1 MLKMSTDR
9 PANVV
14 LLAGVI
20 VVMLALGEVGLRM
33 FLPQPTYSRL
43 LSQLGSYYAPS
54 DYNTFTLQKNYVGT
68 QPSMEGSEQVRT
80 TTNSLGLRGAE
91 LTKDP
96 RILMLG
102 DSFTF
107 GAYVGDDENFP
118 TLLEQRLRKNNYN
131 YQVVNA
137 GYTDGFETDQQYVWL
152 KRNIDLIHP
161 KLVVLDV
168 FLGNDIYYINPDAW
182 TDLDAD
188 GLPSKWLDHNL
199 SVQANGILRNK
210 QVGANTVGVESI
222 YRVPILRNSHLCIM
236 AGRAIDFIRSR
247 LFGYRGF
254 EEDALQHIFGVYTDT
269 FLDHEQL
276 FLKLA
281 SAMDRLARDRGA
293 KFAVTLLPMNFMI
306 EREKMDITLPY
317 SKFRNAPSVYYARLS
332 ELLKNNG
339 IASLNIEDAMKN
351 SHDGPFFP
359 ANGEIHFDRKGHIL
373 TADRLYD
380 FLRTGG
386 YVAAAE

>member
-1 MLKMSTDR
+1 MSKMSTDR

>member
-1 MLKMSTDR
+1 MSGVSTDR
-9 PANVV
+9 LANLS
-14 LLAGVI
+14 LLATVI
-20 VVMLALGEVGLRM
+20 VVMLVIAEVGLRM

-68 QPSMEGSEQVRT
+68 QPSMESSAQVRV
-80 TTNSLGLRGAE
+80 TTNSLGLRGPE
-91 LTKDP
+91 LTNDP

-118 TLLEQRLRKNNYN
+118 ALLEQRLRKNGYK

-137 GYTDGFETDQQYVWL
+137 GYADGYETDQQYVWL
-152 KRNIDLIHP
+152 KRNIDVIRP
-161 KLVVLDV
+161 KIVVLDV

-182 TDLDAD
+182 ADLDAD

-199 SVQANGILRNK
+199 SVQPNGILRNK
-210 QVGANTVGVESI
+210 LVGANTVGVESI
-222 YRVPILRNSHLCIM
+222 YRVPILRESHLGIM
-236 AGRAIDFIRSR
+236 IGRAIDFIRSR
-247 LFGYRGF
+247 FFGFRGF
-254 EEDALQHIFGVYTDT
+254 EEGALQHIFGVYDDR
-269 FLDHEQL
+269 FLDREQR
-276 FLKLA
+276 FLNLVA
-281 SAMDRLARDRGA
+281 AMDRLIRSKDA
-293 KFAVTLLPMNFMI
+293 KFVVTLLPMNFMI

-317 SKFRNAPSVYYARLS
+317 SKFRSSPSVYYARLS
-332 ELLKNNG
+332 ELLKKNG

-351 SHDGPFFP
+351 SSDGPFFP
-359 ANGEIHFDRKGHIL
+359 SNGEIHFNRKGHAL

-380 FLRTGG
+380 FLRAGG
-386 YVAAAE
+386 DVLAER

>member
-1 MLKMSTDR
+1 MSKISTDR
-9 PANVV
+9 LANVL

-20 VVMLALGEVGLRM
+20 VVMLVLGEVGLRM

-43 LSQLGSYYAPS
+43 LSQLGGFYAPS
-54 DYNTFTLQKNYVGT
+54 DYNTFELKKNYAGT
-68 QPSMEGSEQVRT
+68 LPSMESSEQVRV
-80 TTNSLGLRGAE
+80 TTNSLGLRGPE

-107 GAYVGDDENFP
+107 GVYVGDDENFP
-118 TLLEQRLRKNNYN
+118 ALLEQRLRKNGYN

-137 GYTDGFETDQQYVWL
+137 GYADGFETDQQYVWL
-152 KRNIDLIHP
+152 KRNIDIIQP
-161 KLVVLDV
+161 RLVVLDV

-182 TDLDAD
+182 ADLDGD
-188 GLPSKWLDHNL
+188 GLPSKWLDHDL
-199 SVQANGILRNK
+199 SVQSNGILRNK
-210 QVGANTVGVESI
+210 QVGANTVGVETI
-222 YRVPILRNSHLCIM
+222 YRVPILRDSHLCIM

-247 LFGYRGF
+247 FFGYRGF
-254 EEDALQHIFGVYTDT
+254 EEGALQHIFGVYDDT
-269 FLDHEQL
+269 FVDHEQR
-276 FLKLA
+276 FLKLVA
-281 SAMDRLARDRGA
+281 AMDRLARDKGA
-293 KFAVTLLPMNFMI
+293 KFVVTLLPMNFMI

-332 ELLKNNG
+332 ELLKKNG

-359 ANGEIHFDRKGHIL
+359 PNGEIHFNRKGHIL

-380 FLRTGG
+380 FMRAGG
-386 YVAAAE
+386 YVAAKE

>member
-168 FLGNDIYYINPDAW
+168 FLGNDIYYINPEAW
-182 TDLDAD
+182 ADLDGD

-254 EEDALQHIFGVYTDT
+254 EEDALQHIFGIYTDT

>member
-1 MLKMSTDR
+1 MSKLSTDR
-9 PANVV
+9 LANLL

-20 VVMLALGEVGLRM
+20 VVMLVFGEVGLRM

-54 DYNTFTLQKNYVGT
+54 DYNTFTLQNNYVGT
-68 QPSMEGSEQVRT
+68 QPSMESAAQVRT
-80 TTNSLGLRGAE
+80 TTNALGLRGAE
-91 LTKDP
+91 LSKDP

-118 TLLEQRLRKNNYN
+118 ALLEQRLRRNGYN

-137 GYTDGFETDQQYVWL
+137 GYADGFETDQQYVWL
-152 KRNIDLIHP
+152 KRNIDIIQP

-182 TDLDAD
+182 AELDSD
-188 GLPSKWLDHNL
+188 GLPSKWLDRNL
-199 SVQANGILRNK
+199 SVQPNGILRNK
-210 QVGANTVGVESI
+210 LVGANTVGVESI
-222 YRVPILRNSHLCIM
+222 YRVPILRDSHLGIM
-236 AGRAIDFIRSR
+236 AGRAIDFMRSR
-247 LFGYRGF
+247 FFGFRGF
-254 EEDALQHIFGVYTDT
+254 EESALQHIFGVYDDT
-269 FLDHEQL
+269 FLDREQR
-276 FLKLA
+276 FLRLVA
-281 SAMDRLARDRGA
+281 AMDRLVRSKGA

-317 SKFRNAPSVYYARLS
+317 SKFRNAPSVYYARLA
-332 ELLKNNG
+332 ELLEKNG
-339 IASLNIEDAMKN
+339 IASLNIEDAMKS

-359 ANGEIHFDRKGHIL
+359 ANGEIHFNRKGHIL

-380 FLRTGG
+380 FLRAGG
-386 YVAAAE
+386 YVAATE

>member
-1 MLKMSTDR
+1 MSKTSTGR
-9 PANVV
+9 LANLL

-20 VVMLALGEVGLRM
+20 VVMLVLGEVGLRI

-54 DYNTFTLQKNYVGT
+54 DYDTFTLQKNYVGT

-91 LTKDP
+91 LARDP

-118 TLLEQRLRKNNYN
+118 ALLEQRLRKNGYN

-137 GYTDGFETDQQYVWL
+137 GYADGYETDQQYVWL
-152 KRNIDLIHP
+152 KRNIDVIRP
-161 KLVVLDV
+161 RIVVLDV

-182 TDLDAD
+182 ADLDGD

-199 SVQANGILRNK
+199 SVQSNGIMRNK

-222 YRVPILRNSHLCIM
+222 YRVPILRDSHLGIM
-236 AGRAIDFIRSR
+236 AGRAVDFIRSR

-254 EEDALQHIFGVYTDT
+254 EEDALQHIFGVYDDR
-269 FLDHEQL
+269 FLDREQR
-276 FLKLA
+276 FLKLVA
-281 SAMDRLARDRGA
+281 AMDRLVRGKGA

-306 EREKMDITLPY
+306 EREKMDITLPN
-317 SKFRNAPSVYYARLS
+317 SKFRNSPSVYYNRLS

-351 SHDGPFFP
+351 SRDGPFFP
-359 ANGEIHFDRKGHIL
+359 ANGEIHFNRKGHVL

-386 YVAAAE
+386 YVAATE